1 MIFDAAYRAFSRL
14 FTPPYRSMLWKAL
27 GVTLLL
33 LAILWFSLRELFLYY
48 IWPYLQQ
55 YMPDFPDWAGWL
67 GFVAVIIFSVGLALL
82 MALLIAPITSL
93 IGGYFMDDAAEII
106 EKTDYPDDPVGV
118 AMPLGRSL
126 VISLKFLALSLV
138 GNIIALILYFFPGVN
153 LVAFYAINGYLFGRE
168 YFEFAA
174 CRHRTELEAHQFYK
188 QNALYVFFG
197 GLIIALFVSVP
208 VLNLL
213 TPLFAA
219 AMMTYLH
226 KSLSR
231 KKQALSR

>member
-1 MIFDAAYRAFSRL
+1 MVLLARIIPLLCLAIPATIYARFSRL
-14 FTPPYRSMLWKAL
+14 
-27 GVTLLL
+27 GG
-33 LAILWFSLRELFLYY
+33 LARICCRHCL
-48 IWPYLQQ
+48 
-55 YMPDFPDWAGWL
+55 
-67 GFVAVIIFSVGLALL
+67 SVGLALL

-106 EKTDYPDDPVGV
+106 EKTDYPDDPLGV

-126 VISLKFLALSLV
+126 VISLKFLALSIV

-153 LVAFYAINGYLFGRE
+153 LVAFYVINGYLLGRE

-174 CRHRTELEAHQFYK
+174 CRHRTEPDSRRFYK
-188 QNALYVFFG
+188 QNAIYVFCG
-197 GLIIALFVSVP
+197 GVIIALFVSVP

-226 KSLSR
+226 KSLS
-231 KKQALSR
+231 KKISQ